1 MCIREISNIILIF
14 PKIGSIRPV
23 QLKIKLPSP
32 NSEIERVGG
41 RRWGVARVPKVWI
54 GRGSRTREKCK
65 QGYGMM

>member
-41 RRWGVARVPKVWI
+41 EEV
-54 GRGSRTREKCK
+54 GSGEGTKSVDRE
-65 QGYGMM
+65 GESN